1 MDMVCVDMN
10 LLKLDRVSFRYYSDS
25 PLVLNE
31 VSLSVRKGECHC
43 INGPTGSG
51 KSSLLNLIMGCL
63 SRPFDGELHIADGVV
78 LGLVMQD
85 PNVQFIRQSVGAE
98 VAFALENLAV
108 PCDLMV
114 GKVQA
119 ALRRVGLYV
128 SLDMPIEQLSLGQK
142 YRLMIAAQLVYEPDI
157 LLLDE
162 PWAQLDDTGVEEL
175 MSVLRRLKADNVSI
189 VLVEHNPAAFDDVV
203 DQFWKLQDGKLTS
216 GCFESAPVSFTR
228 PGYVPVGKSV
238 LAFEPFEFCF
248 EEQSPLFL
256 CHEHL
261 ELFEGE
267 IVALVG
273 DNGAGKSSLL
283 KSIAGIQSN
292 VRALP
297 LAVLGKKPKL
307 GIFGSELGLLL
318 QRPNRQLFEN
328 TVLEEMQ
335 FSLKR
340 FGLPLDNADRLLS
353 EMGLEHLKPHSPHT
367 LSYGQQHLVALA
379 SLASLKP
386 KVLLLDDPLAGLD
399 QAFYCRVWQLL
410 VRLSQQGTAIL
421 LSSHRQMSH
430 MPVTRSW
437 LLSDGVLQ
445 SEQGFMDSVNVG

>member
-10 LLKLDRVSFRYYSDS
+10 LLKLDSVSFRYCSDS

-31 VSLSVRKGECHC
+31 VSLSVHKGECHC

-63 SRPFDGELHIADGVV
+63 SRPFDGELHIADDVV

-108 PCDLMV
+108 PYDLMV

-128 SLDMPIEQLSLGQK
+128 SLDMPIEKLSLGQK

-189 VLVEHNPAAFDDVV
+189 VLVEHNPAAFDDVM
-203 DQFWKLQDGKLTS
+203 DHFWQLQDGKLTS

-297 LAVLGKKPKL
+297 LAVLGKQPKL

-353 EMGLEHLKPHSPHT
+353 EMGLEHLKSHSPHT

-410 VRLSQQGTAIL
+410 VRLSQQGSAIL
-421 LSSHRQMSH
+421 LSSHRLMSH

-437 LLSDGVLQ
+437 LLSDGLLQ
-445 SEQGFMDSVNVG
+445 SEQGFMSNVNVG